1 MSEAN
6 KKFLVYLTS
15 YLGVALIG
23 GSIVHV
29 GTLDIHSTR
38 YLVLGIIGLVLMVTG
53 NVLEAQMQREPLN
66 IKYFGIVSAL
76 AIATGFLSGG
86 IQHYLDNPVYA
97 GYLLAIGLTV
107 AYVAFARKYHLKT
120 TALGLMTV
128 IALGFVIV
136 VASNTILHDSIPHE
150 VGGGHTH

>member
-6 KKFLVYLTS
+6 KKFLVYPTS

-29 GTLDIHSTR
+29 GTLDVHSTR
-38 YLVLGIIGLVLMVTG
+38 YVVLGIIGLMLMITG
-53 NVLEAQMQREPLN
+53 NILEAQMQREPLN
-66 IKYFGIVSAL
+66 IKYFGIISAL

-97 GYLLAIGLTV
+97 GYLLAIGLIV

-120 TALGLMTV
+120 TTLRLMTV
-128 IALGFVIV
+128 IALGLMIV
-136 VASNTILHDSIPHE
+136 AVSNTILHEAIPHE

>member
-29 GTLDIHSTR
+29 GTLDAHSIR
-38 YLVLGIIGLVLMVTG
+38 YVVLGVIGLVLMITG
-53 NVLEAQMQREPLN
+53 NVMEAQIQREPLN

-97 GYLLAIGLTV
+97 GYLLAIGLMV
-107 AYVAFARKYHLKT
+107 AYVAFARKYHLST
-120 TALGLMTV
+120 TPVGLMAIITLA
-128 IALGFVIV
+128 IVIV
-136 VASNTILHDSIPHE
+136 TVSNTILHDVIPHE